1 MPYQEAALWHDRHMA
16 TSHPPSGTTP
26 RFFSAGVAVVRMANN
41 EWRLLILRAYG
52 KWDFPKGMVEPDET
66 PLRGAIRE
74 TSEEASITDLDFHW
88 GEIFHETAPY
98 NQGSKIARYYL
109 AETKQE
115 TITLPVSPE
124 LGHPEHDEWRWVS
137 FDDAE
142 RLLPPRLQPVLAWVK
157 KELSTT

>member
-1 MPYQEAALWHDRHMA
+1 MPHHGLPVWHDRRMTTHH
-16 TSHPPSGTTP
+16 TSPGTPP
-26 RFFSAGVAVVRMANN
+26 RFLSSGVVVVRQANN
-41 EWRLLILRAYG
+41 DWRLLILRAYG

-66 PLRGAIRE
+66 PLQGAIRE
-74 TSEEASITDLDFHW
+74 TAEEASITDLDFRW
-88 GEIFHETAPY
+88 GEIYFETAPY
-98 NQGSKIARYYL
+98 NQGSKVARYYL

-115 TITLPVSPE
+115 HITLPVSPE
-124 LGHPEHDEWRWVS
+124 LGHPEHDEWRWAS